1 MNFKAYLIYLMCMNA
16 FICKYEC
23 APVSECLA
31 CRGWRTAL
39 HPLEH
44 ARIVNKDH
52 CILHHCQTRYRF
64 ARVTLKKRSNTRCRD
79 GLPCSPRL
87 QNFSDLEQSQLW
99 KEAVLRIKGS
109 EPQHVGISARHGQ
122 PQRLPSWK
130 HTRFWGIALWN
141 NVELGPRVALSRC

>member
-1 MNFKAYLIYLMCMNA
+1 MCMNA

-23 APVSECLA
+23 APVSECFA
-31 CRGWRTAL
+31 CRGKKRAL

-64 ARVTLKKRSNTRCRD
+64 ARVTLKSKRSNMWCRD
-79 GLPCSPRL
+79 GIPCSPCL
-87 QNFSDLEQSQLW
+87 QNWSHLEQRQLW
-99 KEAVLRIKGS
+99 KEPVLRIKGS
-109 EPQHVGISARHGQ
+109 ELQHVGISARHGQ

-130 HTRFWGIALWN
+130 HTRFWRSTLWN
-141 NVELGPRVALSRC
+141 NMELGPKVASSHC